1 MRPLT
6 RVSSGASEPPAPDP
20 ATGCAACAG
29 PAGSAAATP
38 AAAPALSKLRR
49 DRRLRSLFSSL
60 IGQSG
65 WVTSNTRLS
74 GDGPKEAQVTTPVWL
89 TPGLDQSHTPPAK
102 MLIRRSISAEVN
114 ATA

>member
-6 RVSSGASEPPAPDP
+6 KVSSGASEPPPRDP
-20 ATGCAACAG
+20 ATGCAACAE

-60 IGQSG
+60 ILGRPPEKIFCLHATPERAQS
-65 WVTSNTRLS
+65 SIENHSELMP
-74 GDGPKEAQVTTPVWL
+74 D
-89 TPGLDQSHTPPAK
+89 SHESPLCART
-102 MLIRRSISAEVN
+102 
-114 ATA
+114 